1 MNMYA
6 AAMTLP
12 ARLAGSGGPRDL
24 NAHARTGSPRPMEEA
39 RFEAFYRRTAGSLWS
54 YLFRLT
60 GDEATADDLLQKAFF
75 RFLRANP
82 VLATEEHQRR
92 WIFRTATN
100 LALDHFRETK
110 RERSHAV
117 LTTVAEATPSTESRD
132 ALRHDMMKTFAEL
145 KPRERALLWLAHVEE
160 ADHED
165 IGDALGVK
173 AKSVKVLLFRARK
186 RLGELLSKK
195 GLAPEGRR

>member
-12 ARLAGSGGPRDL
+12 AALAGSGGPREL
-24 NAHARTGSPRPMEEA
+24 GAQARTGSPRPMEEA

-60 GDEATADDLLQKAFF
+60 GDEAAADDLLQKTFF

-110 RERSHAV
+110 RERSRVA
-117 LTTVAEATPSTESRD
+117 LTTVAEATPSMEARD
-132 ALRHDMMKTFAEL
+132 ALRHDLMKTFSEL

-195 GLAPEGRR
+195 GLAPEGGR